1 MWASSHQPLKCQAV
15 QRELQVTEECGRQDS
30 SSLGKTT
37 WIIYLISSGHT
48 WKHTYKHHM
57 NWLSGTYVFKIKH
70 TQIHAH
76 TQQKLMK
83 NGHEFEREKGGIE
96 YMGGCEGVEGK
107 EKMI

>member
-1 MWASSHQPLKCQAV
+1 M
-15 QRELQVTEECGRQDS
+15 
-30 SSLGKTT
+30 
-37 WIIYLISSGHT
+37 
-48 WKHTYKHHM
+48 
-57 NWLSGTYVFKIKH
+57 
-70 TQIHAH
+70 HAH